1 MSEVTWSGGVTPVTT
16 YPLDGASLARQP
28 VRVSITFDQ
37 PIGITADSLEVYAP
51 GGQRADTGKAE
62 QAGPAAVFVA
72 LLPGLGPGTYT
83 AAWHVLSPD
92 SRPVQGAFTFSIAK
106 PAAAPSGR

>member
-1 MSEVTWSGGVTPVTT
+1 MSEVTRSGGVTPVTT
-16 YPLDGASLARQP
+16 YPLDGALLVRQP

-37 PIGITADSLEVYAP
+37 PVGIAADSLEVYTP

-62 QAGPAAVFVA
+62 HAGPAAVFVP

-83 AAWHVLSPD
+83 AAWHVTSPD
-92 SRPVQGAFTFSIAK
+92 AHPLQGAFTFSIARS
-106 PAAAPSGR
+106 PLS